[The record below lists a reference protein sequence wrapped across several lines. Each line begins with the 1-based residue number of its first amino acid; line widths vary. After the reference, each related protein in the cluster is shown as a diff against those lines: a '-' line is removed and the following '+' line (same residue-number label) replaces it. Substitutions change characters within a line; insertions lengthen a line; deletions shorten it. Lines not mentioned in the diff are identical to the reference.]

1 MALAEMADEGLA
13 HDEQFVLTEALA
25 LQRASMVPPPYVP
38 STMVDKRVRQPTNP
52 EVHLAEAHENTRE
65 NINARC
71 VGMPFTPALPCLA
84 FHFTSLHFMFTALTL
99 FLFLFSPSQSINQ
112 TRTHTRRALEIINR
126 IHAKLTGRDFAKS
139 EDCDDM
145 TVEQQVDRLIRE
157 ATSVENLCQL
167 YEGWAAWS

>member
-1 MALAEMADEGLA
+1 MRGDAL
-13 HDEQFVLTEALA
+13 H
-25 LQRASMVPPPYVP
+25 
-38 STMVDKRVRQPTNP
+38 
-52 EVHLAEAHENTRE
+52 
-65 NINARC
+65 
-71 VGMPFTPALPCLA
+71 PCLA
-84 FHFTSLHFMFTALTL
+84 LPFTSLHVHSSHPLPLPL
-99 FLFLFSPSQSINQ
+99 FPLSIYQ
-112 TRTHTRRALEIINR
+112 PITHTRRALEIINR

>member
-1 MALAEMADEGLA
+1 M
-13 HDEQFVLTEALA
+13 H
-25 LQRASMVPPPYVP
+25 
-38 STMVDKRVRQPTNP
+38 
-52 EVHLAEAHENTRE
+52 
-65 NINARC
+65 
-71 VGMPFTPALPCLA
+71 
-84 FHFTSLHFMFTALTL
+84 
-99 FLFLFSPSQSINQ
+99 
-112 TRTHTRRALEIINR
+112 THRALEIINR

>member
-1 MALAEMADEGLA
+1 
-13 HDEQFVLTEALA
+13 
-25 LQRASMVPPPYVP
+25 
-38 STMVDKRVRQPTNP
+38 
-52 EVHLAEAHENTRE
+52 
-65 NINARC
+65 
-71 VGMPFTPALPCLA
+71 LPCLV
-84 FHFTSLHFMFTALTL
+84 FHITSLHFASCSQLSPSSSSSF
-99 FLFLFSPSQSINQ
+99 PSQSINQ